1 MPLKS
6 TTTVEYDFNNAYLI
20 YCKDHNCF
28 RVSDNHED
36 SVLLNGVTP
45 GNINNFIESYFEYV
59 LKDEHLVSCFKS
71 ALKQKEAVEDE

>member
-6 TTTVEYDFNNAYLI
+6 ETTVEYYFNNAYLY

-45 GNINNFIESYFEYV
+45 DKVNDFIDNYFEYV
-59 LKDEHLVSCFKS
+59 LKDEHLVSCLKS
-71 ALKQKEAVEDE
+71 ALKHKEVVDE